1 MTTES
6 SDEVIKDMDSNEE
19 KVPYSFDEI
28 LNFLNDEKELIL
40 TIPADQ
46 EDDLRSGLQARK
58 SKVNQSLKRKGMEPP
73 KETLTFNSYPAKDSQ
88 GKVVDGIICVKV
100 VLKER
105 ASVDIIKMEVP
116 DKDF

>member
-1 MTTES
+1 MKTES
-6 SDEVIKDMDSNEE
+6 LDEVIKDMDTEEE

-28 LNFLNDEKELIL
+28 LTVLNIEKELIL

-46 EDDLRSGLQARK
+46 EDELRKGLQARK
-58 SKVNQSLKRKGMEPP
+58 SKINQGLKNKGMEPP

-88 GKVVDGIICVKV
+88 NKVVDGIICVKV
-100 VLKER
+100 FLKER

-116 DKDF
+116 SKDF